1 VPSQADRRAAT
12 VALILEGARRLF
24 AANGF
29 DTTSMD
35 DIAEAAGVAKGA
47 VYHHF
52 ASKEAVFLRVL
63 EDVQAGIA
71 AAPVPPEA
79 LKERDPAEQI
89 ASAVLRY
96 LLAASEPD
104 VRRVLL
110 IDGPAVIG
118 WRKWREIDD
127 RFFGAGARM
136 AMTRLLGEGA
146 PAREVELMA
155 HLLMGAVMEAAILCA
170 TAEDPEATARDLS
183 SALGRMLRGMA
194 RDARATG
201 SADVKRLEGDDGFV
215 A

>member
-1 VPSQADRRAAT
+1 MPSQADRRAAT
-12 VALILEGARRLF
+12 VAMILEGARRLF
-24 AANGF
+24 ATNGF
-29 DTTSMD
+29 DATSID

-63 EDVQAGIA
+63 EDVQAAIA

-79 LKERDPAEQI
+79 LRERDPAEQI
-89 ASAVLRY
+89 AAAVLRY

-127 RFFGAGARM
+127 RFFGAGARF
-136 AMTRLLGEGA
+136 AVGRLLGEA
-146 PAREVELMA
+146 SPAREVELIA
-155 HLLMGAVMEAAILCA
+155 HLLMGAIMEAAILCA
-170 TAEDPEATARDLS
+170 TAEDPETTARDLS
-183 SALGRMLRGMA
+183 SALRRMLLGMA
-194 RDARATG
+194 RDAR
-201 SADVKRLEGDDGFV
+201 LE
-215 A
+215 

>member
-1 VPSQADRRAAT
+1 MHVAVPSQADRRAAT
-12 VALILEGARRLF
+12 VAMILEGARRLF
-24 AANGF
+24 AAGGF
-29 DTTSMD
+29 DATSMD

-63 EDVQAGIA
+63 EDVQAAIA

-89 ASAVLRY
+89 AGAVLRY

-110 IDGPAVIG
+110 IDGPAIVG

-127 RFFGAGARM
+127 RFFGAGARFAM
-136 AMTRLLGEGA
+136 ARLLGEAA

-170 TAEDPEATARDLS
+170 TADDPQTTARELS
-183 SALGRMLRGMA
+183 SALRRMLLGMA
-194 RDARATG
+194 RDAGR
-201 SADVKRLEGDDGFV
+201 
-215 A
+215 

>member
-12 VALILEGARRLF
+12 VAMILEGARRLF
-24 AANGF
+24 ATNGF
-29 DTTSMD
+29 DATSID

-63 EDVQAGIA
+63 EDVQAAIA

-79 LKERDPAEQI
+79 LRERDPAEQI
-89 ASAVLRY
+89 AAAVLRY

-127 RFFGAGARM
+127 RFFGAGARF
-136 AMTRLLGEGA
+136 AVGRLLGEA
-146 PAREVELMA
+146 SPAREVELIA
-155 HLLMGAVMEAAILCA
+155 HLLMGAIMEAAILCA
-170 TAEDPEATARDLS
+170 TAEDPETTARDLS
-183 SALGRMLRGMA
+183 SALRRMLLGMA
-194 RDARATG
+194 RDAR
-201 SADVKRLEGDDGFV
+201 LE
-215 A
+215 

>member
-1 VPSQADRRAAT
+1 M
-12 VALILEGARRLF
+12 ILEGARRLF

-29 DTTSMD
+29 DATSMD

-79 LKERDPAEQI
+79 LRERDPAEQI
-89 ASAVLRY
+89 AGAVLRY

-110 IDGPAVIG
+110 IDGPAVVG

-136 AMTRLLGEGA
+136 AMARLLGEAA

-170 TAEDPEATARDLS
+170 TAEDPETTARDLS
-183 SALGRMLRGMA
+183 SALRRMLLGMA
-194 RDARATG
+194 RDAQPHAAPG
-201 SADVKRLEGDDGFV
+201 LSHPE
-215 A
+215 

>member
-1 VPSQADRRAAT
+1 VICCRRAKPSRPT
-12 VALILEGARRLF
+12 RRHRGHDPRGARRLF

-29 DTTSMD
+29 DATSID

-63 EDVQAGIA
+63 EDVQAAIA
-71 AAPVPPEA
+71 TAPVPPEA

-89 ASAVLRY
+89 AGAVLHY
-96 LLAASEPD
+96 LLAASEPH

-110 IDGPAVIG
+110 IDEPAVIG

-127 RFFGAGARM
+127 RFFGAGARFAM
-136 AMTRLLGEGA
+136 ARLLGEAA

-170 TAEDPEATARDLS
+170 TAEDPETTARDLS
-183 SALGRMLRGMA
+183 SALRRMLLGMA
-194 RDARATG
+194 RDARSQA
-201 SADVKRLEGDDGFV
+201 
-215 A
+215 